1 MKGIYIGILIAV
13 LAILGLMWYVS
24 TDNAPEM
31 DETAQNDDTPA
42 QSVDNDTL
50 PDTSRP
56 TTDDS
61 DVADTTR
68 PADGVTP
75 PAVIAGAYDVYTPEK
90 AGQADEGPVVLF
102 FKATWCPSC
111 QALDADIKENLEDIP
126 ENVTILE
133 VDYDEYTDLR
143 KQYGVTTQHTLV
155 QIDENGDAIQKW
167 SGGSTL
173 DTVLAKL

>member
-1 MKGIYIGILIAV
+1 MKGPYIAIALIVIIAIGAV
-13 LAILGLMWYVS
+13 WYMGAGESEESNNVPNG
-24 TDNAPEM
+24 DGAEQQLPENASAEG
-31 DETAQNDDTPA
+31 T
-42 QSVDNDTL
+42 
-50 PDTSRP
+50 P
-56 TTDDS
+56 TTT
-61 DVADTTR
+61 AETTR

-75 PAVIAGAYDVYTPEK
+75 PAVLAGTYDVYTPEK

-143 KQYGVTTQHTLV
+143 QQYGVTTQHTLV